1 MNKEFDRANSSTAPK
16 SVRHL
21 ASKLLISLGVLVALS
36 GCASYY
42 GAAKISSVPAGAEV
56 INLKDGTILGVTPT
70 TVWWQDGNSDR
81 QHISLRIKL
90 DGYYDKV
97 APFWLSMRHQSQ
109 GDAMASPQVVDT
121 VLQQR
126 GD

>member
-56 INLKDGTILGVTPT
+56 INLNDPGLVARWKLRSSTHLVAYKTGWLLRQSRSILAEYASSIARRCYG
-70 TVWWQDGNSDR
+70 
-81 QHISLRIKL
+81 IST
-90 DGYYDKV
+90 
-97 APFWLSMRHQSQ
+97 SSRHCF
-109 GDAMASPQVVDT
+109 AAT
-121 VLQQR
+121 R
-126 GD
+126 

>member
-56 INLKDGTILGVTPT
+56 INLKDGTILGVRHSKFVQVLWSLSNTPHARLGSASCRSQEQT
-70 TVWWQDGNSDR
+70 
-81 QHISLRIKL
+81 SLIE
-90 DGYYDKV
+90 
-97 APFWLSMRHQSQ
+97 P
-109 GDAMASPQVVDT
+109 
-121 VLQQR
+121 
-126 GD
+126 